1 MSLEAVKL
9 DLIQWLLT
17 IDDEATINQLKVIKG
32 DGRAT
37 IEEYNK
43 DIERAEKEIAE
54 GKFYTHEEALKRAKE
69 W

>member
-32 DGRAT
+32 DGRVT